1 LSERCG
7 AAAANR
13 TLRRMIA
20 PPRIF
25 DRDLLRM
32 RRRRAVRTFASAA
45 FVSEAAAFELQDR
58 LSFLMKEPVAWAVAS
73 GAVGLPDPSRVA
85 LRWTRI
91 DLEPGFPGVDWEVDE
106 EALKLPKGKPD
117 LYVSILTLHTVNDLP
132 GALIQI
138 RRALKPGG
146 RFMAALFGPRTLE
159 ELRAS
164 LADAELEIEGGISPH
179 VHPFVDVREAGA
191 LLQRAGFAEP
201 VADTYDIAARYQDPM
216 KLLRDLRAMGET
228 NILVERRKAPLRRA
242 TLTRAMEIYKERYV
256 FEKALT
262 GTFEFV
268 FMSGMAPG

>member
-1 LSERCG
+1 M
-7 AAAANR
+7 
-13 TLRRMIA
+13 TA

-25 DRDLLRM
+25 DRDLLRK
-32 RRRRAVRTFASAA
+32 RRRRAVRTFHTAD
-45 FVSEAAAFELQDR
+45 FVANAAAFEMQYR
-58 LSFLMKEPVAWAVAS
+58 VGFLIKEQVAWAVAS
-73 GAVGLPDPSRVA
+73 GAVGLPDPLTVA
-85 LRWTRI
+85 KRWTRI

-106 EALKLPKGKPD
+106 ESLTLPKGKPD
-117 LYVSILTLHTVNDLP
+117 LYFSILTLHTVNDLP

-138 RRALKPGG
+138 RRALRPGG

-164 LADAELEIEGGISPH
+164 LAEAELGIEGGISPH
-179 VHPFVDVREAGA
+179 VHPFVDVRDAGA

-216 KLLRDLRAMGET
+216 KLLRDLRTMGET
-228 NILVERRKAPLRRA
+228 NILAERRKAPLRRA

-262 GTFEFV
+262 ATFELV
-268 FMSGMAPG
+268 FMSGMAPDQSGGG